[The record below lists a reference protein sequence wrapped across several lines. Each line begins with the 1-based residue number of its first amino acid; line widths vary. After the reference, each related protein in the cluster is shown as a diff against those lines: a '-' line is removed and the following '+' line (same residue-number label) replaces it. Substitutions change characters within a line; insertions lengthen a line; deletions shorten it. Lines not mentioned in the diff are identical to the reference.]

1 MSPGDER
8 RWQATADRVELAELM
23 HRYALGIDTAQY
35 DSLREVFS
43 ADASVDFGSVGEY
56 VEGATGVSGI
66 EAIVGWF
73 RTVLAPF
80 PDVLH
85 FMSNHV
91 IDLDGDRA
99 RVRTCMHVMHM
110 PMGGVYDAQVVRTAA
125 GWRIARLRLD
135 ERRFEEAAGRLQA
148 HMTRVEEGKA

>member
-1 MSPGDER
+1 MHTNEQ

-23 HRYALGIDTAQY
+23 HRYALAIDTARF
-35 DSLREVFS
+35 DDLRDVFTD
-43 ADASVDFGSVGEY
+43 DASVDFGSVDQY

-66 EAIVGWF
+66 DAIVNWF

-99 RVRTCMHVMHM
+99 RVRTTMHVLHM
-110 PMGGVYDAQVVRTAA
+110 PMGGIYDAQAVRTAH
-125 GWRIARLRLD
+125 GWRIRNFRLD

-148 HMTRVEEGKA
+148 HMARVDDSNR